1 SLLPHLESLPA
12 PTPLAGKF
20 LQGLSSR
27 PGPASPRGA
36 ASGRPTARGRQAR
49 ANLGFEPMA
58 HERLFW
64 DIALEHED
72 GVLVYR
78 EVIWTIARQCGK
90 SVALLCLM
98 LWRCLRWPGQVVRYG
113 AQTGIDARAMLADT
127 WWPRLEH
134 SPLAE
139 VLSFR
144 RQSGHEALI
153 FENTS
158 RLGLLASTEKS
169 AHGSTLDAA
178 CLDESWAHADHRPE
192 QSCRPAMV
200 TRDGA

>member
-1 SLLPHLESLPA
+1 MTRILPPPSPGELACPA
-12 PTPLAGKF
+12 PPRRQV

-78 EVIWTIARQCGK
+78 EVIWTIGRQCGK
-90 SVALLCLM
+90 TVALLLLM

-113 AQTGIDARAMLADT
+113 AQTGMDARAMLADT
-127 WWPRLEH
+127 WWPRLVGR
-134 SPLAE
+134 PG
-139 VLSFR
+139 R
-144 RQSGHEALI
+144 PG
-153 FENTS
+153 TPD
-158 RLGLLASTEKS
+158 LGLRA
-169 AHGSTLDAA
+169 G
-178 CLDESWAHADHRPE
+178 
-192 QSCRPAMV
+192 RPAQQGLSPGETV
-200 TRDGA
+200 HQAPFTALRALAAPPT